1 MTIIETDVLIIG
13 AGPAGLYAAYYAG
26 YRGMSVAVM
35 DSLDEVGGQISAMY
49 PEKLIFDVAG
59 HPGVKGRDLVNNLAK
74 QAGAFN
80 PTYVLGH
87 QAEELTEIA
96 DGLKIRSHLGK
107 EIKCKAVIITGGIGT
122 FKPRALPAGE
132 EFLGKG
138 LVYFVPDFSAHQDKD
153 IVIVGGGD
161 SAFDWALNLHPIAR
175 SITLVHRREEFR
187 AHATTVAAVKKL
199 GVKIITSSEVSGIN
213 GDSWITEVEITN
225 KLTKE
230 VTKLPAQT
238 VIAALGF
245 VANLGPFTK
254 WGLDVKGRKISVN
267 TKMQTNVDRIYAA
280 GDITTYEGKVPLI
293 AVGFGESATAV
304 NNAFVAINPDA
315 HLNPPHS
322 SGDAE

>member
-1 MTIIETDVLIIG
+1 MTTIKTDVLIIG

-87 QAEELTEIA
+87 QAEELTELA
-96 DGLKIRSHLGK
+96 DGLKIKSHLGQ
-107 EIKCKAVIITGGIGT
+107 EIECKAVIITGGIGT

-138 LVYFVPDFSAHQDKD
+138 LVYFVPDFSAHEGKD

-161 SAFDWALNLHPIAR
+161 SAFDWALNLHPIAK
-175 SITLVHRREEFR
+175 SITVVHRREEFR
-187 AHATTVAAVKKL
+187 AHATTVDAVRKL

-254 WGLDVKGRKISVN
+254 WGLDVQGRKISVN

>member
-1 MTIIETDVLIIG
+1 MSNLKTDVLIIG

-74 QAGAFN
+74 QAGAFS
-80 PTYVLGH
+80 PTYLLGQ
-87 QAEELTEIA
+87 QAEELIENNDSVQI
-96 DGLKIRSHLGK
+96 KSHLG
-107 EIKCKAVIITGGIGT
+107 EQVEAKAVIITGGIGT
-122 FKPRALPAGE
+122 FKPRQLPAGE
-132 EFLGKG
+132 EFLGRG
-138 LVYFVPDFSAHQDKD
+138 LVYFVPDFAAHQGKD

-161 SAFDWALNLHPIAR
+161 SAFDWALNLHPIAK
-175 SITLVHRREEFR
+175 SITIVHRREEFR
-187 AHATTVAAVKKL
+187 AHATTVEAVKKL
-199 GVKIITSSEVSGIN
+199 GVKIITSSEVSKIS
-213 GDSWITEVEITN
+213 GDNWVTQVEVTN
-225 KLTKE
+225 KTSKE
-230 VTKLPAQT
+230 TTTLPAQT

-245 VANLGPFTK
+245 VANLGPFAK
-254 WGLDVKGRKISVN
+254 WGLDVQGRKIAVN
-267 TKMQTNVDRIYAA
+267 TKMQTNVNRIYAA
-280 GDITTYEGKVPLI
+280 GDITTYDGKVPLI
-293 AVGFGESATAV
+293 AVGFGEAATAV

>member
-1 MTIIETDVLIIG
+1 MSKINSDVLIIG

-26 YRGMSVAVM
+26 YRGMSVTVM

-59 HPGVKGRDLVNNLAK
+59 HPGVKGRDLVNNLAT

-87 QAEELTEIA
+87 QAEELVQTDDELIVQSHKGQQIA
-96 DGLKIRSHLGK
+96 A
-107 EIKCKAVIITGGIGT
+107 KAIIITGGIGT

-138 LVYFVPDFSAHQDKD
+138 LVYFVPDFQQHAGKD

-161 SAFDWALNLHPIAR
+161 SAFDWALNLHPIAK

-187 AHATTVAAVKKL
+187 AHATTVEQVKKL
-199 GVKIITSSEVSGIN
+199 GVKIITSSEVSAIN
-213 GDSWITEVEITN
+213 GDDWITEVKVTH
-225 KLTKE
+225 KVTKE
-230 VTKLPAQT
+230 ETTMPAQT

-254 WGLDVKGRKISVN
+254 WGLDVLGRKIAVN
-267 TKMQTNVDRIYAA
+267 TKMQTNLDRIYAA

-304 NNAFVAINPDA
+304 NNAYVAINPDA

>member
-1 MTIIETDVLIIG
+1 MTKTSADVLIIG

-26 YRGMSVAVM
+26 YRGMTVAVM

-74 QAGAFN
+74 QANAFK
-80 PTYVLGH
+80 PTYLLGH
-87 QAEELTEIA
+87 QAEEL
-96 DGLKIRSHLGK
+96 SHAGDELVVKSHRGD
-107 EIKCKAVIITGGIGT
+107 EVQTKAVIITGGIGT
-122 FKPRALPAGE
+122 FKPRALPVGE
-132 EFLGKG
+132 DYVGKG
-138 LVYFVPDFSAHQDKD
+138 LVYFVPDFSQHAGKD

-161 SAFDWALNLHPIAR
+161 SAFDWALNLHPIAK

-187 AHATTVAAVKKL
+187 AHATTVEQVKQL
-199 GVKIITSSEVSGIN
+199 GVRIITSSEVTAITG
-213 GDSWITEVEITN
+213 GDWVTEVEVTH
-225 KLTKE
+225 KTTKE

-245 VANLGPFTK
+245 VANLGPFSK
-254 WGLDVKGRKISVN
+254 WGLEVQGRKIAVN
-267 TKMQTNVDRIYAA
+267 TKMQTNTERIYAA
-280 GDITTYEGKVPLI
+280 GDITTYDGKVPLI
-293 AVGFGESATAV
+293 AVGFGEAATAV
-304 NNAFVAINPDA
+304 NNAYVAINPDA